1 MRVLFEGV
9 FHPVEQLLIGML
21 VVGMVSLFGGTALA
35 IGLRMRSLRWTWSG
49 VLLAPVLLVGGVSLG
64 VSVGAVGVC
73 VVAMLVGMVWHMR
86 DVMAGG
92 DRARAAGE
100 RLGVLGAI
108 GLVVEYWQQAGA
120 GTAAGMST
128 SMGAGAGPGVG
139 AGAGAVAGWVSED
152 RLTVGRDRWGR
163 RVWIPVGERAG
174 SHTLIV
180 GATRS
185 GKTCSE
191 AWIAARLIERGHGAV
206 VVDPKGD
213 GLLRGELQDAARR
226 MGVAFLEWSPHG
238 PLAYNPY
245 AHGDDDEVVEKAL
258 AGETFTEPHYLRQA
272 QRYLGQAVR
281 AMRAAQVPVTP
292 GSLAAHMDPLQLEAT
307 VRMLPPEQ
315 AFQAQEYLEA
325 LSERQRRE
333 LSGVRDRLAILTESN
348 FAPWLEP
355 ERAGGQ
361 IDLRA
366 AVAERAVVYFALES
380 DRRPLLAQM
389 LACAVV
395 TDLIALAG
403 ERHHDP
409 GPDGRGDRRVLG
421 GRRPAHLEI
430 VRARRLGRR
439 QPCARHPGAG
449 RPAGGRTGRV
459 ARSDRRQPGS
469 LDRLPPEHAG
479 LGGADRPDRRDQTR
493 LGDDAVRE
501 RDPIAPRPVRAAHA
515 QTRPRTRDPPDP
527 NPATAHRPGRC
538 DHTRQ
543 RPGANDRADAPPE
556 RRADASAVVAGCD
569 LELAEEVVG

>member
-1 MRVLFEGV
+1 MRLLFEGL
-9 FHPVEQLLIGML
+9 FHPVEELLIGML
-21 VVGMVSLFGGTALA
+21 VVGMVSLFGGWALA
-35 IGLRMRSLRWTWSG
+35 IGLRMRALRWSWSG
-49 VLLAPVLLVGGVSLG
+49 VLLAPALLVGGVSLP

-73 VVAMLVGMVWHMR
+73 VVATLVGMAWHAT

-92 DRARAAGE
+92 DRARAAEE

-108 GLVVEYWQQAGA
+108 GLLVDHWQQAHAGA
-120 GTAAGMST
+120 SPGMST
-128 SMGAGAGPGVG
+128 GTSAGVSMGAGANMG
-139 AGAGAVAGWVSED
+139 ASTAAGWVSEG

-163 RVWIPVGERAG
+163 RVWIPAGERAG

-213 GLLRGELQDAARR
+213 GLLRGELHDAARR

-258 AGETFTEPHYLRQA
+258 AGEMFTEPHYLRQA

-281 AMRAAQVPVTP
+281 AMRGAQVPVTP
-292 GSLAAHMDPLQLEAT
+292 ASLAAHMDPLQLEAT
-307 VRMLPPEQ
+307 VRALPPER
-315 AFQAQEYLEA
+315 ALDAQEYLES

-333 LSGVRDRLAILTESN
+333 LAGVRDRLAILTESD
-348 FAPWLEP
+348 FAQWLEP
-355 ERAGGQ
+355 ERAGGE
-361 IDLRA
+361 IDLRK

-409 GPDGRGDRRVLG
+409 VPTVAVIDEFSAVAAQHIWRLFARAASAGVSLVLATQELADLQAVGQGALRDQIGGNLQALIAYRQNMPASAELIAQIAGTRTVWERTQYASGIPLPLGPF
-421 GRRPAHLEI
+421 
-430 VRARRLGRR
+430 ARRMRRRGHEHEIHPTQIQRLGTG
-439 QPCARHPGAG
+439 QAAVITPGSQQAPTIAHMRHPSEA
-449 RPAGGRTGRV
+449 RPNQR
-459 ARSDRRQPGS
+459 
-469 LDRLPPEHAG
+469 H
-479 LGGADRPDRRDQTR
+479 GGAM
-493 LGDDAVRE
+493 
-501 RDPIAPRPVRAAHA
+501 
-515 QTRPRTRDPPDP
+515 
-527 NPATAHRPGRC
+527 
-538 DHTRQ
+538 
-543 RPGANDRADAPPE
+543 
-556 RRADASAVVAGCD
+556 
-569 LELAEEVVG
+569 